1 MSQTEVA
8 TVENDSIH
16 ETNSYADAGDTNI
29 TRTGTEQ
36 TNSQNENND
45 NVTPGK
51 DNFCFSDINPANL
64 EYLRK
69 LNAEFIKARN
79 WDQFHSPRNVLLA
92 LVGEVG
98 ELAEIFQWK
107 GEVSEGLP
115 ELSEAEREHVGQE
128 VSDIL
133 IYLIDFASRCRIDLP
148 KAVAS
153 KMAANAVKYPEDKA
167 YGKANKYT
175 DYT

>member
-1 MSQTEVA
+1 MSQGEV
-8 TVENDSIH
+8 
-16 ETNSYADAGDTNI
+16 G
-29 TRTGTEQ
+29 
-36 TNSQNENND
+36 
-45 NVTPGK
+45 VT
-51 DNFCFSDINPANL
+51 DIFSDKEEVVALNVVRDHHVAGAVIQKTNCEDNCPDVTKEGSFSFSDNLKSANL
-64 EYLRK
+64 EHLRQ
-69 LNAEFIKARN
+69 LNEEFIKARN

-115 ELSEAEREHVGQE
+115 ELSQAEREHVGQE

-133 IYLIDFASRCRIDLP
+133 IYLVDFASRCRIDLP
-148 KAVAS
+148 KAMES
-153 KMAANAVKYPEDKA
+153 KMAANALKYPVDKS

-175 DYT
+175 DFK